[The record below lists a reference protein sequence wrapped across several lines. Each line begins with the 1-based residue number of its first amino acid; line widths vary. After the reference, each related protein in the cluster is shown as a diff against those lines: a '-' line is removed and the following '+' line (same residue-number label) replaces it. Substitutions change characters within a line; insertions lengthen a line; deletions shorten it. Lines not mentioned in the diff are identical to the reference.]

1 MPRKKAEEKTEEK
14 KVKKAATKKSTTEK
28 AAPKKDSKKSKT
40 TAKTAAKKVETKK
53 AAPKKTTK
61 KTAET
66 AEKVSK
72 KTTEKVSKKVEKKTV
87 ETKKVISKKRQKKE
101 IEFTLNPKGEYFYA
115 TGKRKT
121 AIARV
126 RVFRDGS
133 GKFEINGTP
142 LEKYFFGTLISNA
155 VEPLKIVASKKDFDA
170 TIKIS
175 GGGIAAQSDAT
186 RHGFAVALAKM
197 NSSWRAPLKKAGFL
211 TRDSRVKERKKPG
224 LKRAR
229 RAPQFSKR

>member
-14 KVKKAATKKSTTEK
+14 KVKKTATKNSTTEK

-53 AAPKKTTK
+53 AVPKKTTK
-61 KTAET
+61 KTA
-66 AEKVSK
+66 
-72 KTTEKVSKKVEKKTV
+72 EKVSKKVEKKTV
-87 ETKKVISKKRQKKE
+87 ETKKVISKKRQNKE

-155 VEPLKIVASKKDFDA
+155 VEPLKMVASKKDFDA